1 MLRIFPKLL
10 LCLSALLLLV
20 TAGWGNPL
28 WASPAAN
35 GQSESSPAASIQAKA
50 LNKEVEQLYRHV
62 EEGNVQA
69 VLEDIRRV
77 SGLFE
82 ASSFQGLTGVEGI
95 HALAESILEMKE
107 ATARA
112 TQEPQHWMV
121 SAGKLR
127 MAADSL
133 IHARDA
139 LWLQYY
145 KVIRE
150 DLRVMGQYA
159 QQQDQAGMRRAYDSL
174 SEHYELIR
182 PSVVI
187 QRKPEDVNMMESWIS
202 YAGGLVASGDTTQ
215 VEKVVPQ
222 GEEMMN
228 MLFGKKKDEPALA
241 PLGEVKEP
249 WTWQLVIAAFILAAL
264 TFAGY
269 RKYRGQLY
277 SAKPMFPRK

>member
-1 MLRIFPKLL
+1 MFRTFPKLL
-10 LCLSALLLLV
+10 LCLSALLMLV
-20 TAGWGNPL
+20 TVSMGDPVRATP
-28 WASPAAN
+28 AN
-35 GQSESSPAASIQAKA
+35 GQSETSPAASIQAKA

-112 TQEPQHWMV
+112 TQDPQHWMV

-127 MAADSL
+127 MATDSL

-150 DLRVMGQYA
+150 DLRVMGEYA
-159 QQQDQAGMRRAYDSL
+159 VQQNQAGMRRAYDSL
-174 SEHYELIR
+174 NGHYELIR

-202 YAGGLVASGDTTQ
+202 YAGGLVSSGDTAQ
-215 VEKVVPQ
+215 VQKVVPQ
-222 GEEMMN
+222 GEEMIN
-228 MLFGKKKDEPALA
+228 SLFGKKKDEPALA

-249 WTWQLVIAAFILAAL
+249 WTWQLVIGAFILAAL

-277 SAKPMFPRK
+277 SAKPMFPRKM

>member
-10 LCLSALLLLV
+10 LYLTALLLLV
-20 TAGWGNPL
+20 TAGWGNPI

-133 IHARDA
+133 IHDRDA

-202 YAGGLVASGDTTQ
+202 YAGGLVASGDTAQ

>member
-20 TAGWGNPL
+20 TAGWGDPL

-202 YAGGLVASGDTTQ
+202 YAGGLVASGDTAQ

-249 WTWQLVIAAFILAAL
+249 WTWQLVIAALILAAL

>member
-1 MLRIFPKLL
+1 MFRTFRKLL
-10 LCLSALLLLV
+10 LVLSALLLLH
-20 TAGWGNPL
+20 AISISDPI
-28 WASPAAN
+28 WADPAS
-35 GQSESSPAASIQAKA
+35 GDTETSPAASIQAKA

-69 VLEDIRRV
+69 VLEDTRRV
-77 SGLFE
+77 SSLFE

-112 TQEPQHWMV
+112 VQEPQHWMR

-127 MAADSL
+127 MASDSL
-133 IHARDA
+133 IHSRDA
-139 LWLQYY
+139 LWLQYF

-159 QQQDQAGMRRAYDSL
+159 VQQDKPGMKRAYDSL
-174 SEHYELIR
+174 EEHYELIR
-182 PSVVI
+182 PSIVI
-187 QRKPEDVNMMESWIS
+187 QRKPEDVNMIESWIS
-202 YAGGLVASGDTTQ
+202 YAGGLVTSGETSEVQ
-215 VEKVVPQ
+215 RVLPQ

-241 PLGEVKEP
+241 PLAEVREP
-249 WTWQLVIAAFILAAL
+249 WTWQLVIGAFILAAL
-264 TFAGY
+264 TFVGY
-269 RKYRGQLY
+269 RKYRGQQY
-277 SAKPMFPRK
+277 SSKPMFPRKL

>member
-10 LCLSALLLLV
+10 LSLSALLLLV

-202 YAGGLVASGDTTQ
+202 YAGGLVASGDTAQ
-215 VEKVVPQ
+215 VGKVVPQ

>member
-10 LCLSALLLLV
+10 LYLTALLLLV
-20 TAGWGNPL
+20 TAGWGNPI

-202 YAGGLVASGDTTQ
+202 YAGGLVASGDTAQ

-228 MLFGKKKDEPALA
+228 MLFGKKKTSLRLLRWERLRSHGPGSWSS
-241 PLGEVKEP
+241 PLLF
-249 WTWQLVIAAFILAAL
+249 W
-264 TFAGY
+264 
-269 RKYRGQLY
+269 RH
-277 SAKPMFPRK
+277 

>member
-20 TAGWGNPL
+20 TAGWGNPI

-112 TQEPQHWMV
+112 TQEPQHWML

-139 LWLQYY
+139 LWHQYY

-159 QQQDQAGMRRAYDSL
+159 EQHDQAGMRRAYDSL

-202 YAGGLVASGDTTQ
+202 YAGGLVASGDAAQ

-228 MLFGKKKDEPALA
+228 MLFGKKKTSLRLLRWERLKSHGLGSWSL
-241 PLGEVKEP
+241 PLLF
-249 WTWQLVIAAFILAAL
+249 W
-264 TFAGY
+264 
-269 RKYRGQLY
+269 RH
-277 SAKPMFPRK
+277 

>member
-20 TAGWGNPL
+20 TAGWGNPI

-112 TQEPQHWMV
+112 RQEPQHWMV

-139 LWLQYY
+139 LWHQYY

-159 QQQDQAGMRRAYDSL
+159 QQHDQAGMRRAYDSL

-202 YAGGLVASGDTTQ
+202 YAGGLVASGDAAQ

-249 WTWQLVIAAFILAAL
+249 WTWQLVIAAFILTAL

>member
-20 TAGWGNPL
+20 TAGWGNPI

-139 LWLQYY
+139 LWHQYY

-159 QQQDQAGMRRAYDSL
+159 QQHDQAGMRRAYDSL

-202 YAGGLVASGDTTQ
+202 YAGGLVASGDTAQ

>member
-20 TAGWGNPL
+20 TAGWGNPI

-62 EEGNVQA
+62 EEGDVQA

-139 LWLQYY
+139 LWHQYY

-159 QQQDQAGMRRAYDSL
+159 QQHDQAGMRRAYDSL

-202 YAGGLVASGDTTQ
+202 YAGGLVASGDAAQ

>member
-10 LCLSALLLLV
+10 LYLTALLLLV
-20 TAGWGNPL
+20 TAGWGNSI

-202 YAGGLVASGDTTQ
+202 YAGGLVASGDTAQ

>member
-20 TAGWGNPL
+20 TAGWGDPL

-202 YAGGLVASGDTTQ
+202 YAGGLVASGDTAQ

>member
-10 LCLSALLLLV
+10 LYLTALLLLV
-20 TAGWGNPL
+20 TAGWGNPI

-202 YAGGLVASGDTTQ
+202 YAGGLVASGDTAQ

>member
-20 TAGWGNPL
+20 TAGWGNPI

-69 VLEDIRRV
+69 VLDDIRRV

-127 MAADSL
+127 MATDSL

-202 YAGGLVASGDTTQ
+202 YAGGLVASGDTAQ

>member
-10 LCLSALLLLV
+10 LSLSALLLLV

-28 WASPAAN
+28 WASAAAN

-202 YAGGLVASGDTTQ
+202 YAGGLVASGDTAQ
-215 VEKVVPQ
+215 VGKVVPQ

>member
-1 MLRIFPKLL
+1 MLRIVPKLL

-20 TAGWGNPL
+20 TAGWGNPIG
-28 WASPAAN
+28 ASPAAN

-202 YAGGLVASGDTTQ
+202 YAGGLVASGDTAQ

>member
-20 TAGWGNPL
+20 TAGWGNPI

-112 TQEPQHWMV
+112 TQEPQHWML

-139 LWLQYY
+139 LWHQYY

-159 QQQDQAGMRRAYDSL
+159 EQHDQAGMRRAYDSL

-202 YAGGLVASGDTTQ
+202 YAGGLVASGDAAQ

>member
-10 LCLSALLLLV
+10 LSLSALLLLV

-202 YAGGLVASGDTTQ
+202 YAGGLVASGDTAQ

-277 SAKPMFPRK
+277 SAKSMFPRK

>member
-10 LCLSALLLLV
+10 LSLSALLLLV

-28 WASPAAN
+28 WASTAAN

-202 YAGGLVASGDTTQ
+202 YAGGLVASGDTAQ

-241 PLGEVKEP
+241 QLGEVKEP

-277 SAKPMFPRK
+277 STKPMFPRK

>member
-1 MLRIFPKLL
+1 MLRIVPKLL
-10 LCLSALLLLV
+10 LCLSALLLLI
-20 TAGWGNPL
+20 TAVWGNPI

-50 LNKEVEQLYRHV
+50 LNKEVEQLYLHV

-202 YAGGLVASGDTTQ
+202 YAGGLVASGDTAQ

>member
-35 GQSESSPAASIQAKA
+35 VQSESSPAASIQAKA

-202 YAGGLVASGDTTQ
+202 YAGGLVASGDTAQ

>member
-20 TAGWGNPL
+20 TAGWGNPI
-28 WASPAAN
+28 WANPAAN

-202 YAGGLVASGDTTQ
+202 YAGGLVASGDTAQ

>member
-10 LCLSALLLLV
+10 LYLSALLLLV

-202 YAGGLVASGDTTQ
+202 YAGGLVASGDAAQ

-277 SAKPMFPRK
+277 SAKPIFPRK

>member
-10 LCLSALLLLV
+10 LCLSALLLQV
-20 TAGWGNPL
+20 TAGWGNPI

-112 TQEPQHWMV
+112 TQEPHHWMV

-139 LWLQYY
+139 LWHQYY

-159 QQQDQAGMRRAYDSL
+159 QQHDQAGMRRAYDSL

-202 YAGGLVASGDTTQ
+202 YAGGLVASGDAAQ